1 MKKLL
6 TALTMLIVLSCSLD
20 DQEQNM
26 HLETLPIDSASMPE
40 YFQEGQT
47 YHIDL
52 NYTKPTTCHSFYDL
66 YYVKDGNT
74 RTVAVINSVLDNTSC
89 ETVDL
94 EMEKSFN
101 FVVNNSETY
110 VFKFWQGEDDEGN
123 DIYLTME
130 IPVQ

>member
-47 YHIDL
+47 YQIDL

>member
-26 HLETLPIDSASMPE
+26 HLETLPIDSATIPE
-40 YFQEGQT
+40 HFQEGQT
-47 YHIDL
+47 YQIDL
-52 NYTKPTTCHSFYDL
+52 TYTKPTTCHSFYDL
-66 YYVKDGNT
+66 YYVKNGNT
-74 RTVAVINSVLDNTSC
+74 RTIAVINSVLDNTSC

-110 VFKFWQGEDDEGN
+110 IFKFWQGEDDEGN

>member
-6 TALTMLIVLSCSLD
+6 TALTMLIVLSCSLY

-47 YHIDL
+47 YQIDL